1 MVVVGAATRNSAK
14 GGIVAGSR
22 DHIAVGCK
30 LGSIGGVLYEGDEPG
45 IGCDAIVPLDEM
57 VAVVGNGR
65 NHDLSVVHIIAA
77 AQNGAHAVAV
87 AVYKQGIIID
97 GELGRIGDI
106 ARYNDGT
113 GIIDITV
120 VPLDKMI
127 AEDWLG
133 RDAGHVVVVVGPTAI
148 GCTHIGVAYCNREG
162 VDIGGEDGG
171 ENRVAVDQEGA
182 WIDSA
187 AIVPLH
193 KMVAIIGRGG
203 DCDGVVIFIQAAAR
217 NGAHSGIV

>member
-1 MVVVGAATRNSAK
+1 MADE
-14 GGIVAGSR
+14 R
-22 DHIAVGCK
+22 DHIAVGGK

-57 VAVVGNGR
+57 VAVIGNGR

-133 RDAGHVVVVVGPTAI
+133 RDAGHVVVVVGAI
-148 GCTHIGVAYCNREG
+148 QFYFSISIRGV
-162 VDIGGEDGG
+162 
-171 ENRVAVDQEGA
+171 
-182 WIDSA
+182 
-187 AIVPLH
+187 
-193 KMVAIIGRGG
+193 
-203 DCDGVVIFIQAAAR
+203 
-217 NGAHSGIV
+217 